1 MALKI
6 VAKVRRLDNDDRFC
20 SFVKGE
26 DGAQGVRGQSGQR
39 GGQVDN
45 FFSYSWHCEWQIMS
59 ILFTFL

>member
-6 VAKVRRLDNDDRFC
+6 VANIRRLVNNDRFC

-26 DGAQGVRGQSGQR
+26 DGAKGVRGQSGQR
-39 GGQVDN
+39 GGHVSI
-45 FFSYSWHCEWQIMS
+45 FFSYSWRFEWQIML

>member
-6 VAKVRRLDNDDRFC
+6 VANARRLDNDDRLC

-39 GGQVDN
+39 GGQVGN
-45 FFSYSWHCEWQIMS
+45 FFSHSWHFEWQIML